1 MYFNSFSISILSSI
15 TTLSTFIVSDEVSI
29 FIVILLFYIIY
40 ISILSSN
47 YFTTSNLNII
57 TWVFISLFIF
67 CLQVFTT
74 SNLFYL
80 YFFYESSLLPIL
92 FIIIKWGSYP
102 DRSLSSFIMI
112 AYTLFFG
119 VPFMLLMLYLFN
131 NLNSFNLSLITNS
144 FISKSFLFTLFTFIC
159 FAVKL
164 PIYGLH
170 YWLPIA
176 HVEAPTFGSVIL
188 ARILLKLGGVG
199 LIRLYS
205 FIETNILIINLLS
218 YFIFILVISS
228 LICAFQSD
236 FKRLVAYSSV
246 AHIIVIPFL
255 IIRDNLLSNTSIILI
270 IFHHG
275 LSSTLIFLSVGILY
289 SIFNTRLLLLIRGI
303 ILISPLI
310 SFLLILSFFYTLS
323 APPFPSFIGEIL
335 FLFSSYSLFSYFYI
349 FIIFIL
355 FLSLL
360 YNINWLS
367 NILFNSRNLNSYS
380 SNFLTLTRLLPFI
393 TTFIFVMF
401 SLSFNF
407 FI

>member
-1 MYFNSFSISILSSI
+1 ML
-15 TTLSTFIVSDEVSI
+15 
-29 FIVILLFYIIY
+29 
-40 ISILSSN
+40 
-47 YFTTSNLNII
+47 
-57 TWVFISLFIF
+57 VFISLFIF

-102 DRSLSSFIMI
+102 DRSLSSFIII

-119 VPFMLLMLYLFN
+119 VPFILLILYFYN
-131 NLNSFNLSLITNS
+131 NLNSFSLNLLSITPFQSN
-144 FISKSFLFTLFTFIC
+144 SFLFTLFTFIC

-199 LIRLYS
+199 LIRLYP
-205 FIETNILIINLLS
+205 FIETQIITSYILS
-218 YFIFILVISS
+218 YFMFILVIRR
-228 LICAFQSD
+228 LICVFQSD

-255 IIRDNLLSNTSIILI
+255 IISDNLLSNSSIILI

-275 LSSTLIFLSVGILY
+275 LRSTLIFLTVGILY
-289 SIFNTRLLLLIRGI
+289 NIFNTRLLILIRGL
-303 ILISPLI
+303 ILLSPFI
-310 SFLLILSFFYTLS
+310 SFLLILTFFYTLS

-335 FLFSSYSLFSYFYI
+335 FLFS
-349 FIIFIL
+349 
-355 FLSLL
+355 
-360 YNINWLS
+360 
-367 NILFNSRNLNSYS
+367 
-380 SNFLTLTRLLPFI
+380 T
-393 TTFIFVMF
+393 
-401 SLSFNF
+401 
-407 FI
+407 

>member
-1 MYFNSFSISILSSI
+1 MLI
-15 TTLSTFIVSDEVSI
+15 
-29 FIVILLFYIIY
+29 
-40 ISILSSN
+40 
-47 YFTTSNLNII
+47 
-57 TWVFISLFIF
+57 FISLFIF

-102 DRSLSSFIMI
+102 DRSLRSFIII

-119 VPFMLLMLYLFN
+119 VPFILLILYLFN
-131 NLNSFNLSLITNS
+131 NLNSFNLSLLSNS
-144 FISKSFLFTLFTFIC
+144 FISKSFLFTFFTFIC

-199 LIRLYS
+199 LIRLYP
-205 FIETNILIINLLS
+205 FIEINILIINLLS
-218 YFIFILVISS
+218 YFIFILVIRS

-246 AHIIVIPFL
+246 AHIIVIPF
-255 IIRDNLLSNTSIILI
+255 IIISDNLLSNTSIILI

-275 LSSTLIFLSVGILY
+275 LSSTLMFLAVGILY
-289 SIFNTRLLLLIRGI
+289 SIFNTRLLLLIRGV
-303 ILISPLI
+303 ILLSPLI
-310 SFLLILSFFYTLS
+310 SFLLILTFFYTLS

-335 FLFSSYSLFSYFYI
+335 FLFSTYSLFSYFFI
-349 FIIFIL
+349 FIILIL

-367 NILFNSRNLNSYS
+367 NILFNSTSLTSLS
-380 SNFLTLTRLLPFI
+380 SSFLTLATVLPFI
-393 TTFIFVMF
+393 LTFLLVLF
-401 SLSFNF
+401 SLTFNHF
-407 FI
+407 L